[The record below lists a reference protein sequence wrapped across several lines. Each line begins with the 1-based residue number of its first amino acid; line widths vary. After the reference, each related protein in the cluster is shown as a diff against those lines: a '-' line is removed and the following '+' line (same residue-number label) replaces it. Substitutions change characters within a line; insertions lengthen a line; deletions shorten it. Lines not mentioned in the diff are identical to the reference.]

1 MSKDAAIDA
10 AVAAIMVR
18 GEGPIVLRQFAKA
31 IVEAAAPHL
40 QEDAWD
46 EGYRAGWGDRTRS
59 ILERRT
65 YEEEVAKA
73 TPNPYRS
80 VSV

>member
-1 MSKDAAIDA
+1 MSKEAAIDA
-10 AVAAIMVR
+10 AAAAIMVR
-18 GEGPIVLRQFAKA
+18 GDGPIVLRQLAAA

-46 EGYRAGWGDRTRS
+46 EGSRAGWSDRTRS
-59 ILERRT
+59 FMERRT

-73 TPNPYRS
+73 TPNPYRA
-80 VSV
+80 VTV